1 MFKIAIIKDVANWR
15 TRLTKFFELKKKE
28 DKVLAKTNS
37 KIRIASGNS
46 SAMQLSMELAG
57 DSQPI
62 SLPAIMTNSSTETVP
77 PTNSK
82 LE

>member
-46 SAMQLSMELAG
+46 SAMQLSMELTGKAMKSSPLLRPFCG
-57 DSQPI
+57 SEFWGL
-62 SLPAIMTNSSTETVP
+62 SLLKI
-77 PTNSK
+77 
-82 LE
+82 